1 MWLHVVALVVAAGV
15 FGCCCHSLSILIY
28 LNWSNFAKKMQ
39 QIARQESSLSRG
51 ISCSGKGLLDER
63 QVIFILFRKFWTYPM
78 NMGIAE
84 QTRNQFIFERHLAVD
99 WGRLAIFRPHHK
111 RDVSNKLYTYCYRT
125 NHLSKL
131 FHICICVLKA
141 SCGRMRVNIVSL
153 HLEGI
158 VC

>member
-1 MWLHVVALVVAAGV
+1 MWLHVVALVVAAGA

-28 LNWSNFAKKMQ
+28 LNWSNKKKKTC
-39 QIARQESSLSRG
+39 SRLQG
-51 ISCSGKGLLDER
+51 KNHPFPGACWGKGLLDER
-63 QVIFILFRKFWTYPM
+63 RVIFILFRKFWTYPM

-99 WGRLAIFRPHHK
+99 WGCFAIFRPHHK

-131 FHICICVLKA
+131 FHICVLKA